1 MAENVKKGTRDIIQF
16 ISSLITLIAG
26 IVLVFLGFFAVPIG
40 VIDYTVI
47 TAFGLFLSFVGAVW
61 HIDLKYD
68 FKTREIE
75 REIKKDKDGS
85 IIYSL
90 HWEHY
95 FKHIVQKYNGIYK
108 I

>member
-75 REIKKDKDGS
+75 REINKDKEVG
-85 IIYSL
+85 
-90 HWEHY
+90 
-95 FKHIVQKYNGIYK
+95 
-108 I
+108 

>member
-1 MAENVKKGTRDIIQF
+1 MQRLKLKSLKTAHVRKTIDMAENVKKGTRDIIQF

-68 FKTREIE
+68 FKTKEIE
-75 REIKKDKDGS
+75 REIKKDKEVD
-85 IIYSL
+85 
-90 HWEHY
+90 
-95 FKHIVQKYNGIYK
+95 
-108 I
+108 